1 MRKWNRNR
9 LKQVF
14 NCFYIVSYISWS
26 LEMAGQLTSSRNA
39 TFVWTMLPCCACFC
53 SIRWWLLSWSIFPS
67 TCVRCRAVSFI
78 SCVSFFRL
86 LRMKRCDT
94 AVSTNYINI
103 TLPNPINLKPRQI
116 EDGVSPL
123 FPMTFVLVIR
133 EKTYLP
139 SKASSC
145 HGSKVLQL
153 YWFGLILKVGCQQFL
168 QPQVQVP
175 VGFKPSMN
183 TMIWKDVL

>member
-1 MRKWNRNR
+1 MPGNGRSAHIESQRYFR
-9 LKQVF
+9 LDYAAMLCVVLLYSLMAAKLIHFPV
-14 NCFYIVSYISWS
+14 NLRVVS
-26 LEMAGQLTSSRNA
+26 
-39 TFVWTMLPCCACFC
+39 
-53 SIRWWLLSWSIFPS
+53 
-67 TCVRCRAVSFI
+67 AVSFI

-86 LRMKRCDT
+86 LRMERYDT
-94 AVSTNYINI
+94 GVSTNYINI

-145 HGSKVLQL
+145 CHGSKVLQL

-168 QPQVQVP
+168 QKPQVQVP